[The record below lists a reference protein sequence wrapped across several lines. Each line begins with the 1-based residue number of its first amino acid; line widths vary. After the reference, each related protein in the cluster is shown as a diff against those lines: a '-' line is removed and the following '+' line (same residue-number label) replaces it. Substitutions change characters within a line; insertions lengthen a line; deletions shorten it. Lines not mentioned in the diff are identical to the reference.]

1 MAKTF
6 RLSGKGARAV
16 LQSAG
21 VRDDLQR
28 RADRVRAAAEA
39 ALPEP
44 DQAWRRGIVADTQ
57 TGTTRVGAT
66 VIGVWLPVEETH
78 RVLGGAI
85 DAAAG

>member
-1 MAKTF
+1 MPDDAAPAVRTL
-6 RLSGKGARAV
+6 RRQLVDGALEAV
-16 LQSAG
+16 EH
-21 VRDDLQR
+21 
-28 RADRVRAAAEA
+28 VRAAADA